1 MLTIDKVTE
10 THNFKI
16 RQAGKRVEMYN
27 TLRNMISAVC
37 VRDDL
42 SYEMKQGILKEL
54 DRWILN
60 QQSLSNH
67 HKRINTQ
74 KEKKRQLKA
83 HLKTLKNAQ
92 KRNEKN
98 IKRIQEEL
106 KNA

>member
-1 MLTIDKVTE
+1 
-10 THNFKI
+10 
-16 RQAGKRVEMYN
+16 MYN
-27 TLRNMISAVC
+27 TLRNMVSAVC

-42 SYEMKQGILKEL
+42 SYEIKQAIFEEL

-60 QQSLSNH
+60 QQALSTH
-67 HKRINTQ
+67 HKKINTQ
-74 KEKKRQLKA
+74 KEKKRRLKA

-98 IKRIQEEL
+98 IKRTQHELEKL